1 MTKNVDYLYNR
12 RFLSQNL
19 SYGGGGGGGQYI
31 YGSIQKDG
39 GIRLFLIKTRAP
51 HILRPFHPS
60 ELASCEA
67 AEIQATL
74 RTKRLQKGKSFH
86 E

>member
-1 MTKNVDYLYNR
+1 MWTISIIGV
-12 RFLSQNL
+12 FLAKICHTE
-19 SYGGGGGGGQYI
+19 GGGGGQYI